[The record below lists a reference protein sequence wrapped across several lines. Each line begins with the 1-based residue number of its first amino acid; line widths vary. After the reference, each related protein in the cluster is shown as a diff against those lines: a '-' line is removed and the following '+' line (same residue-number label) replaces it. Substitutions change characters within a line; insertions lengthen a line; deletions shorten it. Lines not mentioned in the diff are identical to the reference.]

1 MPSAVSLRYARALV
15 DAVTGPPGGAAPRDP
30 RATAQQLREFQ
41 VLLEESA
48 ELRTLFATPAIAAA
62 KKKPVMAEL
71 AATMG
76 LDPLTKNFLNVVI
89 DHDRMPQ
96 LKEILEAFEALL
108 DQRLG
113 IAEAEIRTSRPLEE
127 NEKQELAEAL
137 QTRTGKQVRM
147 NFVLDPGL
155 LGGIVARV
163 GSIIYDGSVRG
174 LLERLRTELV
184 TR

>member
-1 MPSAVSLRYARALV
+1 MPSAVSFRYARALV
-15 DAVTGPPGGAAPRDP
+15 DTVTGLPATAVSRDP
-30 RATAQQLREFQ
+30 RVTAQELRDFQ
-41 VLLEESA
+41 SLLKESS

-62 KKKPVMAEL
+62 KKKPVLAEL

-76 LDPLTKNFLNVVI
+76 LDPLTRNFLYVVI

-96 LKEILEAFEALL
+96 LEEITEAFEALL

-113 IAEAEIRTSRPLEE
+113 IAEAEIRTARPLDE
-127 NEKQELAEAL
+127 NEKQELAQDLRA
-137 QTRTGKQVRM
+137 RTGKQVRM

-174 LLERLRTELV
+174 LLDRLRTELV
-184 TR
+184 SR